1 MKKQIFKN
9 VIMNG
14 FSFLCNIIIG
24 ILLIPYLVKHIGV
37 AAYGLIP
44 LAMFFTEYIGVI
56 TQSLTASINRS
67 LTLAI
72 QENNTEEANIVFNSA
87 FFLMLFIAVF
97 QLMVMSYPIKNIA
110 LLISIPNAL
119 STQAVWFFGMIFV
132 NFSVSLITSIFSVSM
147 YASNRLDLMEISN
160 LLRVISRVATIII
173 LFNFGD
179 VNLISVG
186 MASLL
191 SGFIALLFSIYW
203 WFKLTPVLTVNYGY
217 ISKSKLKPIFSLGGW
232 LLVNQIG
239 FLLFLK
245 VDLLIINKYLGAI
258 ASGEYS
264 VASKLGEVLRA
275 FSGVLSGVLG
285 PVVMLYFAKK
295 QFTKMVDMTV
305 VFVKFLSL
313 SMTVPIVIV
322 CVFSQEILTLWVGPE
337 FSHLYIVVWFV
348 TLPLVINLG
357 VTPLFSINVAIN
369 KVKVPALMTLIL
381 GVLGVISSILLIN
394 YTDLGYLSIAIASGI
409 ILTIKNAFFM
419 PLYSAKILDLPIFT
433 FFKIHVNTLV
443 FLAVTL
449 IIVSFI
455 KHLVT
460 SSDIVSLIIAL
471 TISVIS
477 TMLLSLSFYSSK
489 ERRKL
494 ISIVKRKS

>member
-1 MKKQIFKN
+1 
-9 VIMNG
+9 MNG
-14 FSFLCNIIIG
+14 FSFFCNVIIG
-24 ILLIPYLVKHIGV
+24 ILLVPYLVKHIGV

-72 QENNTEEANIVFNSA
+72 QENNIEEANIVFNSA

-97 QLMVMSYPIKNIA
+97 QLMVMSYPINHIS
-110 LLISIPNAL
+110 LLISIPHAL

-132 NFSVSLITSIFSVSM
+132 NFSLSLITAIFSVSM
-147 YASNRLDLMEISN
+147 YATNRLDLMQIAN
-160 LLRVISRVATIII
+160 LIRAILRVAIIII

-191 SGFIALLFSIYW
+191 SGFIALFFSIYW
-203 WFKLTPVLTVNYGY
+203 RCKLTPFLTVNYRY
-217 ISKSKLKPIFSLGGW
+217 ISKAKLKPIFSLGGW

-245 VDLLIINKYLGAI
+245 VDLLIINKYLGAE

-264 VASKLGEVLRA
+264 VVTKLAEVLRI

-285 PVVMLYFAKK
+285 PVVMLHFAKK
-295 QFTKMVDMTV
+295 QFSKMVDITV
-305 VFVKFLSL
+305 IFVKFLSL
-313 SMTVPIVIV
+313 SMTVPIVLV
-322 CVFSQEILTLWVGPE
+322 CVFSEEILTLWVGPE

-357 VTPLFSINVAIN
+357 VTPLFSINVALN
-369 KVKVPALMTLIL
+369 KVKVPALITLTL
-381 GVLGVISSILLIN
+381 GVLGVSSSILLIT

-409 ILTIKNAFFM
+409 MLTIKNAFFM
-419 PLYSAKILDLPIFT
+419 PLYSAKILDLPVFT
-433 FFKIHVNTLV
+433 FFKIHLNTLF
-443 FLAVTL
+443 FLVVTL
-449 IIVSFI
+449 IMVSFI
-455 KHLVT
+455 KQLMP
-460 SSDIVSLIIAL
+460 SQDIVSLLITLSISGIP
-471 TISVIS
+471 TI
-477 TMLLSLSFYSSK
+477 LLSLFFYSSQ
-489 ERRKL
+489 ERSRL
-494 ISIVKRKS
+494 ISVVKRRS